1 MHQDTQKTR
10 RPARLPG
17 PVCLIRPPAIESFR
31 FVTTTIT
38 LPLGLA
44 YIAAALEEA
53 GRPVHLLDS
62 VAELPKGRTRY
73 FKGVLVGLPLEEIA
87 ARVPEDS
94 SIVGITVIFT
104 HEWPAVV
111 RLIELIKRRLP
122 DMRIVVGG
130 EHVTSMP
137 EFCLATSETDFIV
150 TGEGEESI
158 IELLDALE
166 DGRPLEGVDGI
177 GFRRNGDLT
186 VNKRRA
192 RRKDV
197 DAIPYPAWHLFDIKA
212 YNDSHLVGGMQTG
225 RINLPL
231 LATRG
236 CPYQCTFCSSPNM
249 WNPRWIPRD
258 PVKVVD
264 EIEHHL
270 EHFGA
275 SSFPFQ
281 DLTAIVQKE
290 WIVAFCE
297 EILKRKLDI
306 AWQFPSGTR
315 SEAIDGE
322 VADLMR
328 RTGMVSIAYAP
339 ESGSERTRKLIK
351 KRMRTDHLLASI
363 QASVDS
369 ELNVACFLIIGF
381 PHDTVEDLT
390 ENLEFA
396 GQIRRMGVTDLGVGY
411 FFALPGTELFD
422 ALYDAGKI
430 KLDGTYFAHILQGG
444 DLVPSVSHSE
454 NLSRLDLLK
463 WKARIYFNFYGTR
476 VERKE
481 RTSLLDNVRRAVS
494 GLRESRHESKL
505 QTVFRTG
512 MHGAWN
518 ELRLAP
524 THGWIS
530 RDDENALFA
539 RWDDIY
545 RRIRESLL
553 EKKIVSAAHPD
564 TTLIHQG
571 SVMTK
576 LRTAHQTGRTL
587 QTRSIVNG

>member
-1 MHQDTQKTR
+1 MHPIDTPKHRATPLR
-10 RPARLPG
+10 G
-17 PVCLIRPPAIESFR
+17 PVCLVRPPAVESFR

-62 VAELPKGRTRY
+62 VAEDPKGRTRY
-73 FKGVLVGLPLEEIA
+73 FKGVLVGLPLEAIA
-87 ARVPEDS
+87 ARVPAES
-94 SIVGITVIFT
+94 CIVGITVVFT

-111 RLIELIKRRLP
+111 RLIELIKARLP
-122 DMRIVVGG
+122 DMPVVVGG

-137 EFCLATSETDFIV
+137 EFCLATSKADFIV
-150 TGEGEESI
+150 TGEGEESV

-166 DGRPLEGVDGI
+166 SGRPLQQVDGI
-177 GFRRNGDLT
+177 GFRDHDSFT
-186 VNKRRA
+186 VNRRRA

-258 PVKVVD
+258 PIKVVD

-270 EHFGA
+270 RQFGA

-281 DLTAIVQKE
+281 DLTAIVQKD
-290 WIVAFCE
+290 WIVAFCK
-297 EILKRKLDI
+297 EILRRKLDV

-315 SEAIDGE
+315 SEAIDAE

-363 QASVDS
+363 GASVEA

-381 PHDTVEDLT
+381 PHDTEEDLT
-390 ENLEFA
+390 ESLEFA
-396 GQIRRMGVTDLGVGY
+396 AQIRRMGVTDLGVGY

-454 NLSRLDLLK
+454 LLSRFDLVK
-463 WKARIYFNFYGTR
+463 WKARIYTKFYGTR
-476 VERKE
+476 VERKA
-481 RTSLLDNVRRAVS
+481 RTSLVDNVRRAVS
-494 GLRESRHESKL
+494 GLLEHRHESKL

-518 ELRLAP
+518 ELRLAH
-524 THGWIS
+524 TVGWIP
-530 RDDENALFA
+530 REEERALFA

-545 RRIRESLL
+545 RRIRQSLL
-553 EKKIVSAAHPD
+553 DKKLVTHADPD
-564 TTLIHQG
+564 TTQIHHG

-576 LRTAHQTGRTL
+576 LKAVHQTGRTL
-587 QTRSIVNG
+587 DARAVGG